1 MGYLPLFQEIGI
13 FTIPLKQCIFNLSS
27 LNITMRPFVVVSA
40 LFSLALASPVAQSQD
55 IQARQMSGSD
65 ANDVQSGSCHDVTFI
80 FARGSTETGNMVR
93 LYRSL
98 LGVNSTNK
106 LSLIG
111 NRCRA

>member
-1 MGYLPLFQEIGI
+1 MLFQKIAK

-27 LNITMRPFVVVSA
+27 LHITMRPFVAFSV

-80 FARGSTETGNMVR
+80 FARGSTEMGNMVR
-93 LYRSL
+93 LHLFL
-98 LGVNSTNK
+98 LGVK
-106 LSLIG
+106 HD
-111 NRCRA
+111 